1 MELFRYK
8 DRSSEIKE
16 RLFLLCG
23 LNDSGVKI
31 SVIKQ
36 KARKSD
42 TKQFYYSFFF
52 NVFTT

>member
-36 KARKSD
+36 KAGKSD